1 MTAVIRLAAARLFE
15 VAGALPADAAHAAAW
30 PERKGLLLELE
41 DRDGRI
47 GQGEA
52 SPLPGFSR
60 DALEDVR
67 TELLRVAWRSLPE
80 LEVGSELE
88 VGPGLEVGPDL
99 ADRLAGSL
107 AEAGLRT
114 PAARFAAETALLD
127 LLGQASG
134 LPVHVLIRHR
144 PPEAAWR
151 VPIAALLG
159 TEAEA
164 ASRKVEQGYRTL
176 KLKVGR
182 APSEELARLA
192 GLRAELGEE
201 VGLRADA
208 NRSLPS
214 LTVEAWL
221 AGAADLR
228 LEFVEEPVPPEVLAG
243 LPPSPVPLALDES
256 LSPGDDSALART
268 LGAGGYRYLVLKPA
282 YHGGLMRC
290 LRLAAF
296 ARSSGVLPVV
306 SHLLDGPVALAAA
319 TELALALGPGPAAGV
334 DAHPGLSIWPAVD
347 LPAVDRA
354 ELVPHGRP
362 GLGLPRLAGRE
373 GAGRWTAVGP

>member
-1 MTAVIRLAAARLFE
+1 MTAAIRPAAARLFE
-15 VAGALPADAAHAAAW
+15 VAGALPAEASHAAAW

-67 TELLRVAWRSLPE
+67 TQLLRVAWRSLPE
-80 LEVGSELE
+80 LEVG
-88 VGPGLEVGPDL
+88 PDL
-99 ADRLAGSL
+99 ADRLAGVL

-134 LPVHVLIRHR
+134 LPVHALICHR
-144 PPEAAWR
+144 SPEAAWR

-228 LEFVEEPVPPEVLAG
+228 LEFVEEPVPPEILAG

-256 LSPGDDSALART
+256 LSAGDDSALART

-290 LRLAAF
+290 LRLAES
-296 ARSSGVLPVV
+296 ARSSGVQPVV

-362 GLGLPRLAGRE
+362 GLGLPRIAGHE
-373 GAGRWTAVGP
+373 SAGRWTAVGP